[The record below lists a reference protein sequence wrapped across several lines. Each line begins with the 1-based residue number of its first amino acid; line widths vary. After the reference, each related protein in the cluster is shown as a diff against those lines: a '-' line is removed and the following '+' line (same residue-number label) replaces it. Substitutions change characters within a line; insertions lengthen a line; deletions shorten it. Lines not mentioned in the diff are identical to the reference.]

1 MGCFSGAEH
10 LLSMRK
16 ALGSILRRQVRRGE
30 GEAGEGKRGCAEEM
44 KEGERLMLR
53 GATENGKETDIGEN
67 FLCNT
72 RIRLDQI

>member
-1 MGCFSGAEH
+1 MGCFSAAEH

-16 ALGSILRRQVRRGE
+16 ALGSILRRRVRR

-44 KEGERLMLR
+44 KEGERLMPR